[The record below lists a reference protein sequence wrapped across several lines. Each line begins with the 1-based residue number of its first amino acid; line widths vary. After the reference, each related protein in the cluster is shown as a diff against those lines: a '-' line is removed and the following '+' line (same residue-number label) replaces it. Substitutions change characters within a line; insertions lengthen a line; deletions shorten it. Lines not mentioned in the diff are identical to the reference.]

1 MADWKQGNKGKG
13 SMDVAHICQLDG
25 KVRSV
30 LVHEI
35 RIKEGKRGMRTI
47 WVEMMNS
54 FWVVLI
60 LKCHRH

>member
-1 MADWKQGNKGKG
+1 
-13 SMDVAHICQLDG
+13 MDVAHICQLDG

-35 RIKEGKRGMRTI
+35 GIKEGKRGMRTI